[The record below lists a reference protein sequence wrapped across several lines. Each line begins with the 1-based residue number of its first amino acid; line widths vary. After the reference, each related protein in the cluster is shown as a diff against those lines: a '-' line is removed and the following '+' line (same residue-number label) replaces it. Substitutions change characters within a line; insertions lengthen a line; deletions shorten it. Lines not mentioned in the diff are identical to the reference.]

1 MEIIGTMSGCPGVL
15 MPNPPSWAAQT
26 QKLDRAARRKA
37 KGPGPE
43 KVVQKAI
50 VEAFRAKYRIGL
62 IHIDAGGA
70 GYRAEGGGGYSTIPA
85 GFPDLLGVIPP
96 TGRALFIEVK
106 APGKKPTQ
114 AQLDYMALLRAKG
127 AMVFW
132 ADSVQS
138 ALFQFESEVAA

>member
-1 MEIIGTMSGCPGVL
+1 
-15 MPNPPSWAAQT
+15 MPNPASWIAQT

-50 VEAFRAKYRIGL
+50 QEAFRVKYRIAL

-85 GFPDLLGVIPP
+85 GFPDLLGLVAPH
-96 TGRALFIEVK
+96 GRALFIEVK
-106 APGKKPTQ
+106 APGKKPTKLQ
-114 AQLDYMALLRAKG
+114 MDYMALLRSRG
-127 AMVFW
+127 AIAFW
-132 ADSVQS
+132 ADSVES
-138 ALFQFESEVAA
+138 ALAQFEAAMQEAA